1 MGRVLAVDWG
11 TRRVGV
17 AVSDETRTLA
27 RPLPT
32 LEVDSREQVLSDLS
46 ALAVECGAE
55 EVLVGHPLNL
65 DGTAGESAREAQR
78 LAEALRTALPEV
90 RVVLVDERLT
100 SVQAEAIL
108 RERGEKL
115 RGRKQR
121 VDQVSASL
129 LLQEYLDAEEK
140 P

>member
-1 MGRVLAVDWG
+1 MAVDWG

-32 LEVDSREQVLSDLS
+32 LDVVSKDQLLQE
-46 ALAVECGAE
+46 LAAISNQCGVEE
-55 EVLVGHPLNL
+55 IVVGNPLNL
-65 DGTAGESAREAQR
+65 NGSEGESAREAQR
-78 LAEALRTALPEV
+78 LAESLRVLLPEV
-90 RVVLVDERLT
+90 RIVLVDERLT

-115 RGRKQR
+115 KGRKER
-121 VDQVSASL
+121 LDQVSASL
-129 LLQEYLDAEEK
+129 LLQEYLDAEG

>member
-32 LEVDSREQVLSDLS
+32 LEVTSKDQLPKELA
-46 ALAVECGAE
+46 ALAAQNGVDEI
-55 EVLVGHPLNL
+55 LVGNPLNL
-65 DGTAGESAREAQR
+65 DGTPGDSAREAQR
-78 LAEALRTALPEV
+78 LAESLRALLPAV
-90 RVVLVDERLT
+90 RIVMVDERLT
-100 SVQAEAIL
+100 SVQAESIL

-115 RGRKQR
+115 KGRKER
-121 VDQVSASL
+121 LDQVSASL
-129 LLQEYLDAEEK
+129 LLQEYLDAERA
-140 P
+140 

>member
-11 TRRVGV
+11 TRRVGI
-17 AVSDETRTLA
+17 AVSDESRTLA
-27 RPLPT
+27 RPLPI
-32 LEVDSREQVLSDLS
+32 LEVDSRDQVLRDLA
-46 ALAVECGAE
+46 ALAAECGAE

-78 LAEALRTALPEV
+78 LAEALRAALPEV

-121 VDQVSASL
+121 VDQVSASI